1 MASSPSSLASVQA
14 RKRFGRHPASVTETP
29 TSASTMLTAAEDRA
43 IQSAPVA
50 SNIVVQELEASRVPM
65 AEISTAAA
73 SWQSTP
79 ATALVAAHDSLDSM
93 TRQSQVGSGDNN
105 HDSDSINSAIPVDP
119 PPPYSSETKASE
131 PYRHPLAAHLHPG
144 PVSTGRRC
152 KQQQQHH
159 YHRYRCKLW
168 LCSNNTEIGTETATE
183 ADLEL
188 HTIAK
193 DTSSKDVNNDMNGG
207 SSRLNGSRG
216 GSEASTPPSEWTV
229 ATLETSNGSNTSGYE
244 RGADTGIVPQSQ
256 HDPSSMQPDKAQRVN
271 PGQNQVGFSQRSVG
285 APLRVA
291 RRRTYSSPPTST
303 LLSPSI
309 LTPIR
314 QLRRELNIWAITC
327 FVLTPIIPRSL
338 RDPSPSL
345 PLPISPKPTVELRS
359 SRHPQVLS
367 DSRGDQDEGEYEV
380 LLQADIERTDDHG
393 MEPMQVAGQVLLKSE
408 SMFALKSRYRASDS
422 TLLKLA
428 KMALDPERL
437 QSIIQYYRRRH
448 TAAAMGHND
457 TADVNQNQEQ
467 ETSTEGE
474 LAFVVRSSRLP
485 TVRVGLYGTAQK
497 RLWTSTGSVDLVHVE
512 TDVEVETDRGVLAV
526 DEDEEMDVG
535 MDTVVE

>member
-1 MASSPSSLASVQA
+1 MASSPSSLASVQV
-14 RKRFGRHPASVTETP
+14 RKRFGRHPVSVTETP
-29 TSASTMLTAAEDRA
+29 TSASTMLTAAEDGA

-50 SNIVVQELEASRVPM
+50 SNTVVQELEASTGPM

-79 ATALVAAHDSLDSM
+79 ATALVAAHGSLDSM
-93 TRQSQVGSGDNN
+93 TGQNQVGSGDNS

-119 PPPYSSETKASE
+119 PPP
-131 PYRHPLAAHLHPG
+131 
-144 PVSTGRRC
+144 
-152 KQQQQHH
+152 
-159 YHRYRCKLW
+159 W

-193 DTSSKDVNNDMNGG
+193 DTSSKDVNSDMNGG

-216 GSEASTPPSEWTV
+216 GSEASTLPPEWTV
-229 ATLETSNGSNTSGYE
+229 ATLETSNDSNTNGYE
-244 RGADTGIVPQSQ
+244 RGTDTGIVPQSQ
-256 HDPSSMQPDKAQRVN
+256 HDISSM
-271 PGQNQVGFSQRSVG
+271 
-285 APLRVA
+285 LRH
-291 RRRTYSSPPTST
+291 
-303 LLSPSI
+303 
-309 LTPIR
+309 
-314 QLRRELNIWAITC
+314 ELNIWAISC

-338 RDPSPSL
+338 RNQSPSL
-345 PLPISPKPTVELRS
+345 PLPIYPRATVELRS
-359 SRHPQVLS
+359 SRHPQES
-367 DSRGDQDEGEYEV
+367 SNSRGDQDEGEYEV
-380 LLQADIERTDDHG
+380 LRQADIGRTDDHG
-393 MEPMQVAGQVLLKSE
+393 KGPMQVAGQVLLRSE
-408 SMFALKSRYRASDS
+408 SMFALKARYRASDS

-512 TDVEVETDRGVLAV
+512 TDAEVEADRSVLAV
-526 DEDEEMDVG
+526 DDDEEMDVG